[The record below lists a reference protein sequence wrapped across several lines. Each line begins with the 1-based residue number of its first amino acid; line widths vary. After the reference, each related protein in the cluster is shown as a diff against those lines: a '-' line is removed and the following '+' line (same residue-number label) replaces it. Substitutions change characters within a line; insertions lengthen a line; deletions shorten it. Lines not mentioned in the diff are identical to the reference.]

1 MKINRFN
8 ENSSETLKVSPQD
21 LMVFVKK
28 GTNPNYP
35 NLEYYSDT
43 GEGSFDSEKGSMYD
57 YPIYLNDIKT
67 HETIWEGK
75 GGYYT
80 GPTGEVHHYTITF
93 TKYQKKDSIK
103 DSSIK
108 LAREIL
114 DAAKLDVD
122 GIEESD
128 PDFIP
133 YISDMILKWYNE
145 NSN

>member
-1 MKINRFN
+1 MRINRFN
-8 ENSSETLKVSPQD
+8 ESSSETLKVSSKD
-21 LMVFVKK
+21 LMVFVKN

-43 GEGSFDSEKGSMYD
+43 HEGSFDSEKGAMYD
-57 YPIYLNDIKT
+57 YPIYLTDVNT
-67 HETIWEGK
+67 HETIWEGE

-80 GPTGEVHHYTITF
+80 GPTGEVHNDTITF
-93 TKYQKKDSIK
+93 TKHQKKDSIK

-108 LAREIL
+108 LAKQIL

-122 GIEESD
+122 DIQEND

-145 NSN
+145 NK